1 MTAAFVLFVLFL
13 LFVVVLLAKTVRI
26 VPQARAGIVERF
38 GKYKGTLPAGL
49 NILVP
54 FIDRLR
60 YLIDL
65 REQVVSFPP
74 QPVITEDN
82 LVVSIDTVIYFQ
94 VTDPVAAT
102 YEIANYIQAIEQLTM
117 TTLRNIVGGM
127 DLEETLTSRD
137 SINSGLRGVL
147 DEATGKWGIRVNRV
161 ELKGIDPPPSIKD
174 SMEKQMRADREKRAV
189 ILTAEGQRQAA
200 ILTAEGSKQSQI
212 LNAQGDR
219 ESQIL
224 RAQADREASILR
236 AQGEGQAI
244 QTVFQA
250 IHDGQPDQ
258 SLLAYQYLQM
268 MPKIAEGSA
277 NKVWVIPS
285 EITKAMEGLGSSI
298 HEIAGIPRDAT
309 PRTRVDMG
317 PTEPQG
323 GISAV
328 RGRRAQRRQQGRRG
342 GHRGRRVGRAPQ
354 PGLLGHDARRA
365 GRSHP
370 AGRLR
375 ADGPVGRR
383 GSGRPERPGGS
394 PGVTW
399 VEAVL
404 IALAGV
410 AAGTINTVVGSGTLI
425 TFPTL
430 LAFGVPPVT
439 ANVSNSIGLVPGSV
453 TGAIGY
459 RRELRGQRSRLLHL
473 ASASGLG
480 GLLGGG
486 LLLWA
491 PGAFEVVV
499 PALILLGLLL
509 VIAGPRISA
518 YVARRHEASGGLPER
533 GAWWVWPGMFACGVY
548 GGYFG
553 AAQGVLMMAVLGI
566 GVDETLQR
574 LNGAKNVLAALV
586 NGISGVL
593 FVLLADVDW
602 KIVGL
607 IAVGAVDRWRDR
619 LLGGSTPARAG
630 PARLHRRGGRRGP
643 RGVPGLR
650 TAGQPST

>member
-1 MTAAFVLFVLFL
+1 MTTAFLILFL
-13 LFVVVLLAKTVRI
+13 LLVLFVVVLLAKTVRI

-54 FIDRLR
+54 FIDRVR

-147 DEATGKWGIRVNRV
+147 DDATGKWGIRVNRV

-317 PTEPQG
+317 PSEPQG
-323 GISAV
+323 GTTPAVDAELSDASRAVEEAIAAAESA
-328 RGRRAQRRQQGRRG
+328 
-342 GHRGRRVGRAPQ
+342 
-354 PGLLGHDARRA
+354 ARP
-365 GRSHP
+365 S
-370 AGRLR
+370 R
-375 ADGPVGRR
+375 AD
-383 GSGRPERPGGS
+383 
-394 PGVTW
+394 
-399 VEAVL
+399 
-404 IALAGV
+404 
-410 AAGTINTVVGSGTLI
+410 SGTVD
-425 TFPTL
+425 
-430 LAFGVPPVT
+430 A
-439 ANVSNSIGLVPGSV
+439 
-453 TGAIGY
+453 
-459 RRELRGQRSRLLHL
+459 
-473 ASASGLG
+473 
-480 GLLGGG
+480 LGGG
-486 LLLWA
+486 TPPPVA
-491 PGAFEVVV
+491 AEPVDPSAGEGPTDPSTPGAA
-499 PALILLGLLL
+499 P
-509 VIAGPRISA
+509 
-518 YVARRHEASGGLPER
+518 
-533 GAWWVWPGMFACGVY
+533 
-548 GGYFG
+548 
-553 AAQGVLMMAVLGI
+553 Q
-566 GVDETLQR
+566 
-574 LNGAKNVLAALV
+574 
-586 NGISGVL
+586 
-593 FVLLADVDW
+593 
-602 KIVGL
+602 
-607 IAVGAVDRWRDR
+607 
-619 LLGGSTPARAG
+619 
-630 PARLHRRGGRRGP
+630 
-643 RGVPGLR
+643 
-650 TAGQPST
+650 